1 MDHKTII
8 AAIQTAETAGR
19 AMDLVPE
26 DWGFFLASPNHPTD
40 DFACGILPAGIE
52 GAARRVYERGH
63 AIGRGASRLEAI
75 TKAADWLMLRVP
87 QFSEENASC

>member
-1 MDHKTII
+1 MDDRTII
-8 AAIQTAETAGR
+8 KAIGQASTAGQ

-26 DWGFFLASPNHPTD
+26 DWGFFLTSPDHPTG

-52 GAARRVYERGH
+52 GTAKNVYERGY

-75 TKAADWLMLRVP
+75 TRAAEWLMLRVP
-87 QFSEENASC
+87 QFSEESASC